1 MFYAEKPRQQKS
13 QWCKRHLHL
22 SCPRRIPGQGV
33 SREGKGCWQEEGKW
47 YRERNADSLGW
58 AFSPVPTWTSR
69 ASPCGDQSGPWGVWF
84 SSSTAFSCSGKKPRS
99 DTETQIL
106 GLEVGQSIQKS
117 LRNTG
122 KSFRT
127 STTCGLHTICGR
139 TGSQMYGIP
148 NFGCMFFPP
157 YCQNRMLSESKY
169 TLVYYLM

>member
-33 SREGKGCWQEEGKW
+33 IREGKGCWQEEGKW

-84 SSSTAFSCSGKKPRS
+84 SSSTAFSCSGKKTRS

-106 GLEVGQSIQKS
+106 GLEIGQSIQKS

-127 STTCGLHTICGR
+127 STTCGLHTQFVVEPDPR
-139 TGSQMYGIP
+139 
-148 NFGCMFFPP
+148 CMVYRILGVCSFLHIVKIECFLRV
-157 YCQNRMLSESKY
+157 NIRSY
-169 TLVYYLM
+169 TT